1 VAVVSLLPALPVVA
15 AVHDVVAEVHPVATA
30 PLAWD
35 GGGSLACFGRAQ
47 CNNPAAF
54 PDDDDDDDSEES
66 RSGRVRQY

>member
-1 VAVVSLLPALPVVA
+1 VAVVSLLPALPFVA

-30 PLAWD
+30 PLTWD
-35 GGGSLACFGRAQ
+35 GGSLARFGRAQ

-54 PDDDDDDDSEES
+54 PDDDDDDSEES

>member
-35 GGGSLACFGRAQ
+35 GGSLARFGRAQ

-54 PDDDDDDDSEES
+54 PDDDDDDSEES